1 MRILR
6 TGCPF
11 ANLTSAAVTLAAIG
25 AVSAAGVKD
34 LERVRVVADGRS
46 FVLATSG
53 QKFTPWGF
61 NYDHDERGRLIED
74 SWESEWPKIE
84 ADFREMRELGANVV
98 RIHLQ
103 FGKFLNRVDQTNDD
117 NLARLAKL
125 VDLAQREGLYLDLTG
140 LGCYHKADVPPW
152 YDKLSE
158 SDRWRAQAYFWSA
171 VAERCKGHTS
181 VFCYDL
187 MNEPV
192 VAAGKREGNNW
203 LGGAF
208 AGKHFVQFIT
218 LDSADR
224 PREDIARK
232 WIGQLTAAIRK
243 QDRDALVTVGLVDW
257 SLERPRKLYSG
268 FAPAKVAADL
278 DFLCVHVYPERGKID
293 EALATLR
300 DFSVGKPVVIE
311 ETFPLKCSTG
321 EFDRF
326 FAESKQSAA
335 GWVGFYWGKT
345 VEECKSSNEIG
356 DKIML
361 SWLEWF
367 QKNRPNKSQ

>member
-1 MRILR
+1 MNPLRISHR
-6 TGCPF
+6 FCSF
-11 ANLTSAAVTLAAIG
+11 AGGAALIAAIG
-25 AVSAAGVKD
+25 AVSAAAGKD
-34 LERVRVVADGRS
+34 LERVHVAADGHG
-46 FVLATSG
+46 FVLVASG
-53 QKFTPWGF
+53 QKFSPWGF

-74 SWESEWPKIE
+74 YWETEWPKIE

-98 RIHLQ
+98 RVHLQ
-103 FGKFLNRVDQTNDD
+103 LGKFLKGPDRTNDD
-117 NLARLAKL
+117 HLARLAKL
-125 VDLAQREGLYLDLTG
+125 VELAQHERLYLDLTG

-152 YDKLSE
+152 YDKLTE
-158 SDRWRAQAYFWSA
+158 AERWQSQARFWSA
-171 VAERCKGHTS
+171 VAARCAGHAA

-192 VAAGKREGNNW
+192 VAAGKREGNDW

-232 WIGQLTAAIRK
+232 WIGQLSAAIRK
-243 QDRDALVTVGLVDW
+243 RDPDALVTVGLVDW
-257 SLERPRKLYSG
+257 SLDRPRKLYSG
-268 FAPAKVAADL
+268 FAPAKIAADL
-278 DFLCVHVYPERGKID
+278 DFLCVHVYPERGKVD
-293 EALATLR
+293 DALATLR
-300 DFSVGKPVVIE
+300 AFSVGKPLVIE
-311 ETFPLKCSTG
+311 ETFPLKCG
-321 EFDRF
+321 PGDFDRF
-326 FAESKQSAA
+326 FAGSKLSAA

-345 VEECKSSNEIG
+345 VDECRASNEIG

-367 QKNRPNKSQ
+367 KQNRPGKSQ